1 MKLNDILS
9 SPKTNRPLIITIVGE
24 GGVGKTTLAST
35 FPNPVILRTEDGTLS
50 LSDREDVALLPVA
63 KTVKECFDY
72 IEALATQEHDFKT
85 LVIDSI
91 TQLNTLIE
99 KEILESD
106 KGAKSLNSALGGYG
120 SAFSAVS
127 EAHRKFREWCGT
139 LSDDKNM
146 NIVFIAHTDTETIE
160 MPDQDS
166 YTRYTIRMHKKSVS
180 HYSDNVD
187 VVAYLKLK
195 TFTKG
200 GYNPTDKKEKSKP
213 ARAISD
219 GTRILTCYPIA
230 NHISKNRL
238 GISEDLT
245 IANGDNP
252 FLKYLK

>member
-24 GGVGKTTLAST
+24 AGMGKTTLAST

-50 LSDREDVALLPVA
+50 LSDRDDVALLPVA
-63 KTVKECFDY
+63 KTVEECFSY
-72 IEALATQEHDFKT
+72 IEMLATEPHEFKT

-106 KGAKSLNSALGGYG
+106 SKAKSLNSALGGYG
-120 SAFSAVS
+120 AAFSAVS
-127 EAHRKFREWCGT
+127 EVHRKFREWCGM
-139 LSDDKNM
+139 LSEDKQM
-146 NIVFIAHTDTETIE
+146 NIVFVAHTDTEIIE
-160 MPDQDS
+160 QPDSDQYS
-166 YTRYTIRMHKKSVS
+166 RYTIRMHKKSVS
-180 HYSDNVD
+180 HYADNVD
-187 VVAYLKLK
+187 VIAYLKLK

-200 GYNPTDKKEKSKP
+200 VGEKKK
-213 ARAISD
+213 AISD

-252 FLKYLK
+252 FLQYLK

>member
-24 GGVGKTTLAST
+24 GGIGKTTLASL

-63 KTVKECFDY
+63 KTVEECFNY
-72 IEALATQEHDFKT
+72 IEALATQDNEFKT

-106 KGAKSLNSALGGYG
+106 PKAKSLNQAMGGYG
-120 SAFSAVS
+120 AGYSAAS
-127 EAHRKFREWCGT
+127 EVHRKFREWCGM

-160 MPDQDS
+160 MPDQDP
-166 YTRYTIRMHKKSVS
+166 YTRYTIRMHKKSVQ

-187 VVAYLKLK
+187 VIGYLKLK
-195 TFTKG
+195 TFTKKG
-200 GYNPTDKKEKSKP
+200 SGEKMK
-213 ARAISD
+213 AISD
-219 GTRILTCYPIA
+219 GTRVLTCYPIA

-252 FLKYLK
+252 FLKYL

>member
-24 GGVGKTTLAST
+24 GGIGKTTLASL

-63 KTVKECFDY
+63 KTVEECFNY

-106 KGAKSLNSALGGYG
+106 PKAKSLNQAMGGYG
-120 SAFSAVS
+120 AGYSAAS
-127 EAHRKFREWCGT
+127 EVHRKFREWCGM

-160 MPDQDS
+160 MPDQDP
-166 YTRYTIRMHKKSVS
+166 YTRYTIRMHKKSVQ

-187 VVAYLKLK
+187 VIAYLKLK
-195 TFTKG
+195 TFTKKG
-200 GYNPTDKKEKSKP
+200 SGEKMK
-213 ARAISD
+213 AISD
-219 GTRILTCYPIA
+219 GTRVLTCYPIA

-252 FLKYLK
+252 FLKYL

>member
-1 MKLNDILS
+1 MKLNDILT

-24 GGVGKTTLAST
+24 GGIGKTTLASL

-50 LSDREDVALLPVA
+50 LNDREDVALLPVA
-63 KTVKECFDY
+63 KKVDECFDY
-72 IEALATQEHDFKT
+72 IEALATQEHEFKT

-99 KEILESD
+99 KEILDSD
-106 KGAKSLNSALGGYG
+106 QKAKSLNQAMGGYG
-120 SAFSAVS
+120 AGYSAAS
-127 EAHRKFREWCGT
+127 EVHRKFREWCGM

-160 MPDQDS
+160 MPDQDP
-166 YTRYTIRMHKKSVS
+166 YTRYTIRMHKKSVQ

-187 VVAYLKLK
+187 VIGYLKLK
-195 TFTKG
+195 TFTKKG
-200 GYNPTDKKEKSKP
+200 SGEKMK
-213 ARAISD
+213 AISD
-219 GTRILTCYPIA
+219 GTRVLTCYPIA

-245 IANGDNP
+245 IKNGDNP
-252 FLKYLK
+252 FLQYLK